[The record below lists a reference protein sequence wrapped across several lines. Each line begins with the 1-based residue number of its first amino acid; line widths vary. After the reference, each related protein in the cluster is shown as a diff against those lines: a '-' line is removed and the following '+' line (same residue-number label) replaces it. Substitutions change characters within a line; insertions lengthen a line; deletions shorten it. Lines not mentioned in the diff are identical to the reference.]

1 MKRIVFSTAVF
12 ILLLTGV
19 LYVAAAAERVP
30 NFKLD
35 GVDGKACELK
45 EVAKDAKA
53 ILIDFWEVN
62 CKPCKK
68 LMPHIQAFHEV
79 YGPAGLKVLVI
90 SRDTTITMN
99 KVKPFVASEKWT
111 FPVLYDPDHK
121 VSSALNVKF
130 APVTFVLNNKGEI
143 QYHHTGFKPG
153 QEKEL
158 EAAIV
163 KALGL
168 CEEGVKELYAKHAA
182 KSKGK

>member
-1 MKRIVFSTAVF
+1 MKRIAFLTAVF
-12 ILLLTGV
+12 VLLAGV
-19 LYVAAAAERVP
+19 LYVASAAERVP
-30 NFKLD
+30 NFKLE
-35 GVDGKACELK
+35 GVDGKTYELK
-45 EVAKDAKA
+45 AVARDAKA

-90 SRDTTITMN
+90 SRDTTITLS

-130 APVTFVLNNKGEI
+130 APVTYVLNNRGEV

-158 EAAIV
+158 EEAIV
-163 KALGL
+163 KGLGL
-168 CEEGVKELYAKHAA
+168 SEEEVKALYAKHAA
-182 KSKGK
+182 KNEDE

>member
-1 MKRIVFSTAVF
+1 MKRIAFFTAVF
-12 ILLLTGV
+12 MLLLAGV
-19 LYVAAAAERVP
+19 LYVASAAERVP
-30 NFKLD
+30 NFKLE
-35 GVDGKACELK
+35 GVDGKTYELK

-68 LMPHIQAFHEV
+68 LMPHLQTYCEV

-90 SRDTTITMN
+90 SRDTTITIS

-121 VSSALNVKF
+121 VSQALNVKF

-143 QYHHTGFKPG
+143 QYQHSGFKPG

-158 EAAIV
+158 EDAIV

-168 CEEGVKELYAKHAA
+168 SEKEVKELYAKHAA
-182 KSKGK
+182 KSEGE